1 MADIADST
9 RMGLVEVVKRHDPDG
24 NLATIAEVL
33 TETNEILADAVWRE
47 ANDIWSNKTVRRSIL
62 PSGSWRKFNQGVP
75 AESSGTIEVVDTIG
89 LLEARAENDKEII
102 NSFRDPAQARMD
114 EARSF
119 IEGLSQ
125 EMSQTLIYG
134 NAATAPEE
142 FTGFAP
148 RLGTLAAT
156 ANVINQGGSGSDT
169 SSIFIVTWGPSTC
182 HMIYPRNT
190 TAGLSH
196 QDLGEI
202 DAFDSSTRRFR
213 AYADLFQWRAGLV
226 VRHPRAIGRLA
237 NIEISGSTNIFDED
251 NLITILNRMVTGP
264 GTRIYAN
271 TDVITAMELRLKD
284 KTNVFYSRDD
294 GLAPGF
300 NLRFKGFAV
309 RKCDEI
315 VSTETVVA

>member
-9 RMGLVEVVKRHDPDG
+9 RLGLVEVVKRHDPNG

-33 TETNEILADAVWRE
+33 AETNQILDDAVWRE
-47 ANDIWSNKTVRRSIL
+47 SNDIWSNKTVRRSYL
-62 PSGSWRKFNQGVP
+62 PAGTWRKFNRGVA

-89 LLEARAENDKEII
+89 LLEARAENDVEII
-102 NSFRDPAQARMD
+102 KSFRDHKQARMD

-125 EMSQTLIYG
+125 EMAATLLYG
-134 NAATAPEE
+134 NALTAPEE
-142 FTGFAP
+142 FTGLAP
-148 RLGTLAAT
+148 RMASLAT
-156 ANVINQGGSGSDT
+156 TSNVINQGGSGGDT
-169 SSIFIVTWGPSTC
+169 SSIYVVTWGPNTV

-196 QDLGEI
+196 SDLGEL
-202 DAFDSSTRRFR
+202 DAFDSSSNRFR
-213 AYADLFQWRAGLV
+213 AYGDLFQWRAGLV

-237 NIEISGSTNIFDED
+237 NIEISGSSNIFDED

-271 TDVITAMELRLKD
+271 TEVITAMELRLKD
-284 KTNVFYSRDD
+284 KTNVFYSRED

-300 NLRFKGFAV
+300 NLKFKGFPV

-315 VSTETVVA
+315 VSTETAVT